1 MGIYLDNA
9 ATTPVFEEIIKE
21 LPDWTKNLY
30 ANPNSVHKFG
40 QKVRNEIEKV
50 RQDIAN
56 IINEP
61 YENII
66 FTSGATES
74 NNAIL
79 KGYLETTDK
88 DEILVSPIEH
98 KSVLNVAK
106 YLAKKGKKVKFL
118 KVDENGNID
127 LDYLK
132 KSISKNTALVC
143 IMHVNNETGVKQN
156 LKEISKILKNYE
168 IPLFSDT
175 VQSFIKEET
184 NFEDV
189 DFYSVSGHKINSIK
203 GIGLLIK
210 KKEISPLIHGGGQE
224 DGYRSGTQNTL
235 GILALG
241 KAVEI
246 WNKNKDEYRKKLKQ
260 LKNTFENKIK
270 EEIPDVKIVSE
281 NTERCSNISCVIFPK
296 VDAQSLVIALGRQE
310 VYVSSGSAC
319 SSGTPTPSHV
329 LLSYGYSEEE
339 ALRAIR
345 VSFGIFNCLEEV
357 DEAVLRIKSVFEKL
371 YKFSF

>member
-184 NFEDV
+184 NFEDI

-210 KKEISPLIHGGGQE
+210 KKDISPLIHGGGQE

-235 GILALG
+235 GILTLG